1 MYVGNIITNSKI
13 ENDNFKICKDLN
25 CIDDTLPTLII
36 GWDTTKKLF
45 NGEVSILHKQ
55 IKNKLFWTFSNKERK
70 SEYETD
76 LDSFTS
82 LCYNSF
88 GENIPYVYLDLLYN
102 NKKINYRIIKKI
114 LSLEKPFT
122 YITPTDM
129 IYIYGENII
138 FGIDLNIVELF
149 DGKKEKVINKI
160 IHLENNTLIDSK
172 IFNKCKDLIYKIK
185 NKNRYIP
192 YVYSYGIEK

>member
-36 GWDTTKKLF
+36 GWDNTKKLL

-55 IKNKLFWTFSNKERK
+55 IKNNLFWTFSNKERK

-76 LDSFTS
+76 LDSFIS
-82 LCYNSF
+82 FCYNSF
-88 GENIPYVYLDLLYN
+88 GEHIPYVYLDLLYI

-114 LSLEKPFT
+114 LSLEKSFT
-122 YITPTDM
+122 YITPTNM
-129 IYIYGENII
+129 VYVYGENII

-160 IHLENNTLIDSK
+160 THLKNNTLIDSE